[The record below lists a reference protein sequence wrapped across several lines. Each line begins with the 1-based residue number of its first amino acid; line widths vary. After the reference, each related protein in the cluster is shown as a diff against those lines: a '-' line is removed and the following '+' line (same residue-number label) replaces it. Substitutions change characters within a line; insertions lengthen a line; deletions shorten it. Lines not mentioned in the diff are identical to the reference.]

1 MARKV
6 RRTRRTILLVVE
18 GFTDKDFIQHLKNLY
33 HDRGC
38 GFRVVVKNAKGKGGN
53 NVIDTA
59 YSEKRQ
65 GGYDDIAV
73 FYDGDVPLTAKSKRH
88 SRNFHVFVAHPCL
101 EGLLLEI
108 LEQFVANGCDENK
121 KRYARLACRR
131 GFSELF
137 PSELL
142 ERRRKA
148 IPLLDDLLTFL
159 EKGEIVDKS

>member
-18 GFTDKDFIQHLKNLY
+18 GFTDKDFIRHLKSLY

-38 GFRVVVKNAKGKGGN
+38 GFRIVLKNAKGKGAN
-53 NVIDTA
+53 NVIDIA

-65 GGYDDIAV
+65 GGYDDVVV
-73 FYDGDVPLTAKSKRH
+73 FYDGDVPLSAKSKRRCRNLH
-88 SRNFHVFVAHPCL
+88 SFVAHPCL

-108 LEQFVANGCDENK
+108 LEQFVADACDENK
-121 KRYARLACRR
+121 TRYARFADGR

-137 PSELL
+137 PRELL

-148 IPLLDDLLTFL
+148 INLLDGLLSLL
-159 EKGEIVDKS
+159 EKGEIVDEN